1 MSFAYFCYMNELREL
16 HRVLLSSIGMSQGA
30 VDLSTPYWML
40 REYKKGEY
48 YNEYKNICK
57 HLGFVLNGVFRI
69 YRTNQESGEEKNMMF
84 FTNHQFI
91 ASYKSFLMQT
101 ECMYY
106 TESMV
111 KSTILYIHVDHLH
124 ELYRQSHEWERFG
137 RTLAE
142 SALNA
147 VMTSMEGF
155 LFHTPEDR
163 YLQLIERH
171 PDIFNAIP
179 LYHIAS
185 YLGIQ
190 GASLSRIRK
199 RMQTK

>member
-1 MSFAYFCYMNELREL
+1 MNELREL
-16 HRVLLSSIGMSQGA
+16 HRVLLSNIGMSQEA

-57 HLGFVLNGVFRI
+57 HLGFVLDGVFRI
-69 YRTNQESGEEKNMMF
+69 YRANQESGEEKNMMF

-91 ASYKSFLMQT
+91 ASYKSFLTQT
-101 ECMYY
+101 ECMYF

-111 KSTILYIHVDHLH
+111 KSTILYIHIDHLNQ
-124 ELYRQSHEWERFG
+124 LYRQSHEWERFG
-137 RTLAE
+137 RILAE

-147 VMTSMEGF
+147 VMTSTEGF
-155 LFHTPEDR
+155 LFHTPEER
-163 YLQLIERH
+163 YLQLIEKH